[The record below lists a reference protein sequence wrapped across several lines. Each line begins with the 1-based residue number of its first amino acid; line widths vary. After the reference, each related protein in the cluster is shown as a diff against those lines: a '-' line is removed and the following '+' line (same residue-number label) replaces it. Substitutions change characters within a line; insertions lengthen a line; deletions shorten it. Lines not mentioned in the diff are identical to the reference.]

1 MSEWKAHDGGPQP
14 EETKGKMVF
23 LFLRDGTKLPTPR
36 AANALEWIDDGSDSA
51 ISLYRVLS
59 DAHPAEEVEPAN
71 DGGAVFPQS
80 LSAEGPFGGMTLRA
94 YIATET
100 LPAVIAL
107 CCKEYDPASFYER
120 CARHAVAHADA
131 LIAALA
137 ARKEK

>member
-59 DAHPAEEVEPAN
+59 DAQTSEEPVK
-71 DGGAVFPQS
+71 
-80 LSAEGPFGGMTLRA
+80 TLRDEFAMAALTGIVGGYWGTEQMSGLGPSEFADEA
-94 YIATET
+94 YQI
-100 LPAVIAL
+100 
-107 CCKEYDPASFYER
+107 
-120 CARHAVAHADA
+120 ADA
-131 LIAALA
+131 MLA